1 MALEA
6 STEQADGLQEQI
18 LNQRGKSMGRKRN
31 TLVGVGALTAFLL
44 CGATSAVARGGQS
57 QPAQQQPPAQADKD
71 KQPNPAPLSMD
82 NVAAP
87 ASPEEEAAFKAVQQ
101 ATDPNK
107 RTQLAEEF
115 LQKYPQSRYR
125 PSMYQSLVSGYFATQ
140 QVPKMLD
147 AGEKEIEM
155 NPNDAPVLAVMAQTL
170 ARTYNAKA
178 PDAAKQ
184 LDKAEL
190 YSKRAIEITPTL
202 PKPENLTDE
211 AFNNAKNDT
220 LVMAHGGLGLVY
232 IRRGKYSEAIPELEQ
247 SVKADT
253 HPDPDPVN
261 YYLLGVA
268 DKQTSHFDA
277 AAAAFSKCAAVPS
290 SLQGTCKSSAED
302 AKKQGSTQLSAPN

>member
-1 MALEA
+1 M
-6 STEQADGLQEQI
+6 
-18 LNQRGKSMGRKRN
+18 RGKWNNRA
-31 TLVGVGALTAFLL
+31 GVGALTAFLL
-44 CGATSAVARGGQS
+44 CGAASAGAQSGQS
-57 QPAQQQPPAQADKD
+57 QPGQQQQRPPAQADKD

-87 ASPEEEAAFKAVQQ
+87 ASPEEESASKAIQQ

-107 RTQLAEEF
+107 KTQLAEEF

-125 PSMYQSLVSGYFATQ
+125 PMMYQMLVSGYFATQ
-140 QVPKMLD
+140 QVPKLLD

-155 NPNDAPVLAVMAQTL
+155 NPNDAPVLAVIAQTL

-202 PKPENLTDE
+202 PKPENLTEE
-211 AFNNAKNDT
+211 AFNSAKKDT

-232 IRRGKYSEAIPELEQ
+232 IRRGKFTEAIPELEQ

-277 AAAAFSKCAAVPS
+277 AAAAFSKCAAVQS
-290 SLQGTCKSSAED
+290 SLQATCKSGAED

>member
-1 MALEA
+1 M
-6 STEQADGLQEQI
+6 
-18 LNQRGKSMGRKRN
+18 RGKWN
-31 TLVGVGALTAFLL
+31 TLVGAGALTVFLL
-44 CGATSAVARGGQS
+44 CRATSAGAQSVQQSQPGGQS
-57 QPAQQQPPAQADKD
+57 QSTQPTQQQPPGDKD
-71 KQPNPAPLSMD
+71 KQANPAPLSMD
-82 NVAAP
+82 NAP
-87 ASPEEEAAFKAVQQ
+87 PSPEEDSASKTVQQ
-101 ATDPNK
+101 TADANK
-107 RTQLAEEF
+107 RIQLAEEF

-125 PSMYQSLVSGYFATQ
+125 AGIYQALVSAYFATQ
-140 QVPKMLD
+140 QVPKMLE
-147 AGEKEIEM
+147 AGEKEVEL
-155 NPNDAPVLAVMAQTL
+155 NPNDAPVLAVMGQAL

-202 PKPENLTDE
+202 SKPENLTDE
-211 AFNNAKNDT
+211 AFTNAKNDT
-220 LVMAHGGLGLVY
+220 LVMAHSGLGLVY

-247 SVKADT
+247 SVKVDS

-277 AAAAFSKCAAVPS
+277 AAAAFSKCATVQS
-290 SLQGTCKSSAED
+290 SLQATCKSGAED

>member
-1 MALEA
+1 MKEKW
-6 STEQADGLQEQI
+6 
-18 LNQRGKSMGRKRN
+18 NKW
-31 TLVGVGALTAFLL
+31 VGVGALTAFLF
-44 CGATSAVARGGQS
+44 CSTASAQAQSGQQGAQS
-57 QPAQQQPPAQADKD
+57 QPSQQQQPAAQGGQN

-82 NVAAP
+82 NAP

-101 ATDPNK
+101 AADSNK
-107 RTQLAEEF
+107 RIQLAEEF

-125 PSMYQSLVSGYFATQ
+125 PTMYQSLVSGYFATQ

-232 IRRGKYSEAIPELEQ
+232 IRRGKFSEAIPELEQ

-277 AAAAFSKCAAVPS
+277 AVAAFSKCAAMPS
-290 SLQGTCKSSAED
+290 SLQATCKSNAED

>member
-1 MALEA
+1 MRA
-6 STEQADGLQEQI
+6 
-18 LNQRGKSMGRKRN
+18 KWN
-31 TLVGVGALTAFLL
+31 TWAGVGALTAVLL
-44 CGATSAVARGGQS
+44 CGTASPGAQSGQQGGQS
-57 QPAQQQPPAQADKD
+57 QPGQQQQQPPAQAGKD

-82 NVAAP
+82 NAP
-87 ASPEEEAAFKAVQQ
+87 ASPEEEGAWKAVQQ
-101 ATDPNK
+101 ATDANK
-107 RTQLAEEF
+107 KVQLAEEF

-125 PSMYQSLVSGYFATQ
+125 PTMYQLLVSGYFATQ

-170 ARTYNAKA
+170 ARTYNSKA

-190 YSKRAIEITPTL
+190 YSKRAIEVTPTL
-202 PKPENLTDE
+202 PKPENLTEE

-232 IRRGKYSEAIPELEQ
+232 IRRGKFSEAIPELEQ

-277 AAAAFSKCAAVPS
+277 AAAAFSKCATVQS
-290 SLQGTCKSSAED
+290 SLQATCKSSAED

>member
-1 MALEA
+1 M
-6 STEQADGLQEQI
+6 
-18 LNQRGKSMGRKRN
+18 RGKWN
-31 TLVGVGALTAFLL
+31 TWLGAGTLIAFLL
-44 CGATSAVARGGQS
+44 CGAASAGAQSGQQGGQS
-57 QPAQQQPPAQADKD
+57 QPAQQQQQPGAQADKD
-71 KQPNPAPLSMD
+71 KQPNPPPLSMD
-82 NVAAP
+82 IVAA
-87 ASPEEEAAFKAVQQ
+87 ATPEEEAASKTVQQ
-101 ATDPNK
+101 ATDPSK
-107 RTQLAEEF
+107 KTQLAEEF

-125 PSMYQSLVSGYFATQ
+125 PIMYQTLVSGYFVTQ

-170 ARTYNAKA
+170 ARTYNSKA
-178 PDAAKQ
+178 PDATKQ

-190 YSKRAIEITPTL
+190 YSKRAIEVIPTL

-220 LVMAHGGLGLVY
+220 LVMAHSGLGLVY
-232 IRRGKYSEAIPELEQ
+232 IRRGKFTEAIPELEQ

-261 YYLLGVA
+261 YYLLGIA
-268 DKQTSHFDA
+268 DKQTSHFEA
-277 AAAAFSKCAAVPS
+277 AAAAFSRCAAVQS
-290 SLQGTCKSSAED
+290 SLQATCKSSAEE

>member
-1 MALEA
+1 M
-6 STEQADGLQEQI
+6 
-18 LNQRGKSMGRKRN
+18 RVKWN
-31 TLVGVGALTAFLL
+31 TWVGAGMLTAFCL
-44 CGATSAVARGGQS
+44 CGGASVETRGGQQGGQS
-57 QPAQQQPPAQADKD
+57 QPAQQQPQPPAQADKD

-82 NVAAP
+82 VAPA

-107 RTQLAEEF
+107 RIQLAEEF

-190 YSKRAIEITPTL
+190 YSKRAIEVTPTL

-211 AFNNAKNDT
+211 AFTNAKNDT

-232 IRRGKYSEAIPELEQ
+232 IRRGKFSEAIPELEQ

-268 DKQTSHFDA
+268 DKQTSHFEA
-277 AAAAFSKCAAVPS
+277 AAAAFSKCAAMPS
-290 SLQGTCKSSAED
+290 SLQATCKSNAED
-302 AKKQGSTQLSAPN
+302 AKKQGSTKLSAPN

>member
-1 MALEA
+1 MSEKRNIWVGTGALIA
-6 STEQADGLQEQI
+6 LLACTVVSTKAQSAPQGLQ
-18 LNQRGKSMGRKRN
+18 S
-31 TLVGVGALTAFLL
+31 
-44 CGATSAVARGGQS
+44 GQS
-57 QPAQQQPPAQADKD
+57 QPAPQQQQPPAAGDKD
-71 KQPNPAPLSMD
+71 KQPNPPPLSMD
-82 NVAAP
+82 TAP
-87 ASPEEEAAFKAVQQ
+87 ASPEEDTASKAVQQ

-107 RTQLAEEF
+107 KIQLAEEF

-125 PSMYQSLVSGYFATQ
+125 PVMYQALVSGYFATQ
-140 QVPKMLD
+140 QVPKMLE
-147 AGEKEIEM
+147 AGEKEVEM
-155 NPNDAPVLAVMAQTL
+155 NPNDAPILAVMAQAL

-220 LVMAHGGLGLVY
+220 LVMAHSGLGLVY

-253 HPDPDPVN
+253 HPEPDPVN
-261 YYLLGVA
+261 YYLLGIA
-268 DKQTSHFDA
+268 DKQTSHFEA
-277 AAAAFSKCAAVPS
+277 AAAAFSKCAAVQS
-290 SLQGTCKSSAED
+290 TLQAACKSSAED

>member
-1 MALEA
+1 MWVGTGLLAAL
-6 STEQADGLQEQI
+6 
-18 LNQRGKSMGRKRN
+18 
-31 TLVGVGALTAFLL
+31 LL
-44 CGATSAVARGGQS
+44 CGGAPTRAQSGQQSGQS
-57 QPAQQQPPAQADKD
+57 QPGQQQQQPPAQQDKD
-71 KQPNPAPLSMD
+71 KPNPQPLSMD
-82 NVAAP
+82 NAPAPAP
-87 ASPEEEAAFKAVQQ
+87 ASPEEESASKAVQQ
-101 ATDPNK
+101 AADANK
-107 RTQLAEEF
+107 KVQLAEDF

-125 PSMYQSLVSGYFATQ
+125 ATMYQALVSGYFATQ

-147 AGEKEIEM
+147 AGEKEIEV
-155 NPNDAPVLAVMAQTL
+155 NPNDSPVLAVMAQTL

-184 LDKAEL
+184 LEKAEL
-190 YSKRAIEITPTL
+190 YAKRAIEITPTL
-202 PKPENLTDE
+202 PKPENLTDD
-211 AFNNAKNDT
+211 AFNKAKSDT

-277 AAAAFSKCAAVPS
+277 AAAAFSKCATVQS
-290 SLQGTCKSSAED
+290 SLQATCKSGADE
-302 AKKQGSTQLSAPN
+302 AKKQGSSQLSAPN

>member
-1 MALEA
+1 M
-6 STEQADGLQEQI
+6 
-18 LNQRGKSMGRKRN
+18 RGKWN
-31 TLVGVGALTAFLL
+31 DWVGAGTLTVFLF
-44 CGATSAVARGGQS
+44 CGGASASAQSGQQGGQS

-87 ASPEEEAAFKAVQQ
+87 ASPEEEAASKAVQQ
-101 ATDPNK
+101 AADPNK
-107 RTQLAEEF
+107 KTQLAEEF

-125 PSMYQSLVSGYFATQ
+125 PTMYQMLVSGYFATQ

-202 PKPENLTDE
+202 PKPETLTEE

-232 IRRGKYSEAIPELEQ
+232 IRRGKFSEAIPELEQ

-277 AAAAFSKCAAVPS
+277 AAAAFSKCATVQS
-290 SLQGTCKSSAED
+290 SLQATCKSSAED

>member
-1 MALEA
+1 M
-6 STEQADGLQEQI
+6 
-18 LNQRGKSMGRKRN
+18 RGKWNNRA
-31 TLVGVGALTAFLL
+31 GVGALTAFLL
-44 CGATSAVARGGQS
+44 CGAASAGAQSGQS
-57 QPAQQQPPAQADKD
+57 QPGQQQQQPPAQADKD

-87 ASPEEEAAFKAVQQ
+87 ASPEEESASKAVQQ

-107 RTQLAEEF
+107 KTQLAEEF

-125 PSMYQSLVSGYFATQ
+125 PMMYQMLVSGYFATQ
-140 QVPKMLD
+140 QVPKLLD

-155 NPNDAPVLAVMAQTL
+155 NPNDAPVLAVIAQTL

-202 PKPENLTDE
+202 PKPENLTEE

-232 IRRGKYSEAIPELEQ
+232 IRRGKFTEAIPELEQ

-277 AAAAFSKCAAVPS
+277 AAAAFSKCAAVQS
-290 SLQGTCKSSAED
+290 SLQVTCKSGAED